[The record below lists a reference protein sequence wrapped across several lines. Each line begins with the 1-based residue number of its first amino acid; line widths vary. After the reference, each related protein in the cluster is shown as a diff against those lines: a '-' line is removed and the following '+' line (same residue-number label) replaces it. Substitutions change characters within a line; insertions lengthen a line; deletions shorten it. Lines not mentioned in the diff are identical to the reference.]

1 VTKADAGRP
10 LLDSSVVF
18 LTHYI
23 PLYQVRVFQE
33 IAKRVREFRLLLS
46 TPLEP
51 NRRFDV
57 DWGGLEVEVQ
67 KSICWRRYWR
77 HSVGFADELFV
88 HIPYDTVARLRS
100 LRPDIIVSHELG
112 MRSLAA
118 SWYRARN
125 PECRLLLCTF
135 MSEHTEQ
142 GRGWLRGRLRR
153 WLLNRCDAVT
163 FNGPSCRRYLKGL
176 GVPDTKLFHFPYAA
190 DDRVYGQQA
199 PDADYAANV
208 SRFICVGQ
216 LTERKGVLPLV
227 RRMRDYA
234 SQRPQRLIHL
244 TLVGEG
250 PLRAALQDVERPG
263 NFSLAIESDVTPA
276 RLGELYQ
283 QHGLALHPTLADEW
297 LMVVNESLHAG
308 LPVLVSR
315 YAQAAET
322 LIESGVNGW
331 VFDPLEAGDLERN
344 LDTYFGLTS
353 EQWLAM
359 RHAAQRSIAGRT
371 PPWAASELIAAMN
384 VVVKHR

>member
-1 VTKADAGRP
+1 MTKADTELP
-10 LLDSSVVF
+10 VVDSSVVF

-33 IAKRVREFRLLLS
+33 IAKRVREFRVLLS

-57 DWGGLEVEVQ
+57 DWGGLAVSVQ
-67 KSICWRRYWR
+67 KSICLRRYWR
-77 HSVGFADELFV
+77 HTMGFADELFV
-88 HIPYDTVARLRS
+88 HIPYDTVSRLRA
-100 LRPDIIVSHELG
+100 LRPDIVVSHELG

-125 PECRLLLCTF
+125 PDCRLVLCTF
-135 MSEHTEQ
+135 MSQHTEQ

-163 FNGPSCRRYLKGL
+163 FNGPSCRRYLKEL

-190 DDRVYGQQA
+190 DDRVYGLQT
-199 PDADYAANV
+199 PDVDYATNV

-216 LTERKGVLPLV
+216 LTDRKGVLPLV
-227 RRMRDYA
+227 QRLSDYA
-234 SQRPQRLIHL
+234 RLRPQRPMHL

-250 PLRAALQDVERPG
+250 PLRAALQGVERPAH
-263 NFSLAIESDVTPA
+263 FSLAIESDVTPVQ
-276 RLGELYQ
+276 LGELYQ

-315 YAQAAET
+315 YAQASEA
-322 LIESGVNGW
+322 LIEPGLNGW
-331 VFDPLEAGDLERN
+331 VFDPQEAGSLEQH
-344 LDTYFGLTS
+344 LDTYFAMTS

-359 RHAAQRSIAGRT
+359 RHEAQQGIADRS
-371 PPWAASELIAAMN
+371 PEWAASELISAINA
-384 VVVKHR
+384 VKHR